1 MSDSQNSEHRF
12 STLRLEAGWSD
23 ASLFFQNELG
33 LLGGALLTIGA
44 GYIAEGNWLVGDSEF
59 PQRLLAL
66 SVGIVRVLKD
76 VLRLG
81 QVVLRGMKRM
91 IDELQGLLLHRA
103 L

>member
-1 MSDSQNSEHRF
+1 MSDSQDSEQRF
-12 STLRLEAGWSD
+12 FTLRLGAGR
-23 ASLFFQNELG
+23 AGAGLFFQNELG

-44 GYIAEGNWLVGDSEF
+44 GYIAEGDWFVGDSEF

-66 SVGIVRVLKD
+66 SVSIVRVLED

-91 IDELQGLLLHRA
+91 IDELHGLLHWA